1 VALTH
6 VSNALGTIN
15 PVRELV
21 GLAREKGVPVLVDG
35 AQAVPH
41 QRVDVQELG
50 CDFYAFSG
58 HKVFG
63 PTGVGVLWGR
73 AEHLEAMPPY
83 QSGGEMILSVSFEE
97 TLYKEIP
104 HKFEA
109 GTPDIAGVVGLGA
122 ALDYV
127 SALGMDAVAAY
138 EHELLAYA
146 SDALSRIPGLRPIGT
161 AAKKASVLSF
171 VLDGVHPHD
180 VGTIL
185 DQEGIALRTGHH
197 CAQPVMERFGVPATA
212 RASLALYNTSA
223 DIDALVAGLQRVREV
238 FA

>member
-1 VALTH
+1 MAP
-6 VSNALGTIN
+6 SEI
-15 PVRELV
+15 VR
-21 GLAREKGVPVLVDG
+21 LAHNRGIPVLLDG

-41 QRVDVQELG
+41 QRVDVRALD

-63 PTGVGVLWGR
+63 PSGVGVLWGK

-83 QSGGEMILSVSFEE
+83 QGGGEMILSVSFEE
-97 TLYKEIP
+97 TLFKEIP

-127 SALGMDAVAAY
+127 TEVGFDAVAGH
-138 EHELLAYA
+138 ESELLGYA
-146 SDALSRIPGLRPIGT
+146 TEAVSQVPGLMLIGT
-161 AAKKASVLSF
+161 APRKASILSF
-171 VLDGVHPHD
+171 VIDAVHPHD
-180 VGTIL
+180 IGTIL
-185 DQEGIALRTGHH
+185 DAQGVAVRSGHH
-197 CAQPVMERFGVPATA
+197 CAQPVMDHFGVPATV
-212 RASLALYNTSA
+212 RASLALYNTKA
-223 DIDALVAGLQRVREV
+223 DIDALVSALFEVREV